1 MKFINNKRRLILFL
15 LIGIISATS
24 NIKINQ
30 NSEMEILFVY
40 NAKSGFF
47 NALTDYVHRQFS
59 PSTYICNLCL
69 ITYDN
74 WDRNQR
80 WANYID
86 SLPMQVN
93 FTYRDVVTQHYK
105 LDEDVKLPLALLK
118 NGEAFSTFMTA
129 DEINNCQ
136 DDEALIKMFNEK
148 LKNLGII
155 E

>member
-1 MKFINNKRRLILFL
+1 
-15 LIGIISATS
+15 
-24 NIKINQ
+24 
-30 NSEMEILFVY
+30 MEILFVY
-40 NAKSGFF
+40 NAKSGRF

-86 SLPMQVN
+86 SLPIQVN
-93 FTYRDVVTQHYK
+93 FTYRDVVTQYHK
-105 LDEDVKLPLALLK
+105 LNEPVKLPLALLK
-118 NGEAFSTFMTA
+118 KGEAISTFMTA
-129 DEINNCQ
+129 TEINNCH
-136 DDEALIKMFNEK
+136 DEEALIRMFNEK